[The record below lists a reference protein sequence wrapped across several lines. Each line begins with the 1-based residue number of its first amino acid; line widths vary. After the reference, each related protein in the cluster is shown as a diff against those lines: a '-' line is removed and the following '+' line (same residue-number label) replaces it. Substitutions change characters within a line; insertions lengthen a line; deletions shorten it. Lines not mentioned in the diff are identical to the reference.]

1 MREGENEY
9 FENSSKCGI
18 CDNSYFG
25 GDIKVRD
32 HCHISGKYRGYV
44 HRDWNINFKLNHK
57 DSVVFHNLKYYDSHL
72 TMHELGKFI
81 ITINVIPNE
90 LGKNYHP

>member
-1 MREGENEY
+1 MREEENEY

-44 HRDWNINFKLNHK
+44 HRD
-57 DSVVFHNLKYYDSHL
+57 
-72 TMHELGKFI
+72 
-81 ITINVIPNE
+81 
-90 LGKNYHP
+90 